1 MSAAPRLPVEEVGVA
16 CVRAA
21 LEAAARLGE
30 SRTGEAIPTDLDQDQ
45 VRAALVSERL
55 FRIDG
60 APAPAGFAPQSRF
73 WRAADGWV
81 RTHANFP
88 WHHEAL
94 LRAVGATDDAALEAA
109 IASRPAKQVEADVF
123 AAGGVAAAVR
133 TPAEWRAGPPGAA
146 VAAEPLIDRVRLG
159 DADPRPALRCA
170 KCSDSGHK
178 AHRRPAGDAEPA
190 SRCGLGRHGA
200 HNPQRKRVD
209 DAGAAPR
216 CGLSGHTTDFPHR
229 SEFDE
234 GRAALRSEFSGHG
247 TDKSV
252 RIRGDGAPLPA
263 AGVRV
268 LDLTR
273 VIAGPVCSR
282 YLGALGADVLRLDPP
297 HLPDLEP
304 GSPADTLLGKRSA
317 FLDLRDDAGARRL
330 EDLLAGADV
339 VLLGYRPGALARFG
353 LAPEDLADRHPGLV
367 IAQLSAWG
375 FTGPWAERRGFDSI
389 VQAAS
394 GIAAIEADA
403 DGTPGAL
410 PCQLLDHGTG
420 YLTAAAVL
428 DAMVEQRA
436 DGGTHLRRL
445 SLARTANWLLEDAAG
460 SDRAGSPDV
469 GVRPTDHPQAP
480 LGSGAHAPDVVPGTD
495 PPPWHEP
502 GAALVAPVPADPSL
516 AAVPPPGSLA
526 GAPLHWPRA
535 ARYGADEP
543 AW

>member
-21 LEAAARLGE
+21 LEAAARLE
-30 SRTGEAIPTDLDQDQ
+30 EVRTGEAIPTDLDHDH

-81 RTHANFP
+81 RTHANFH

-94 LRAVGATDDAALEAA
+94 LRAVGAADDGALEAT
-109 IASRPAKQVEADVF
+109 IAALPAKQVEDDVF

-133 TPAEWRAGPPGAA
+133 TPDEWRAEPAGAT
-146 VAAEPLIDRVRLG
+146 VASEPLVDRVRLG
-159 DADPRPALRCA
+159 DAEPRPLRCA
-170 KCSDSGHK
+170 QCADSGHN
-178 AHRRPAGDAEPA
+178 AHRNAVDAP
-190 SRCGLGRHGA
+190 G
-200 HNPQRKRVD
+200 PPMPV
-209 DAGAAPR
+209 
-216 CGLSGHTTDFPHR
+216 
-229 SEFDE
+229 
-234 GRAALRSEFSGHG
+234 
-247 TDKSV
+247 
-252 RIRGDGAPLPA
+252 

-282 YLGALGADVLRLDPP
+282 YLGALGAEVLRIDPP
-297 HLPDLEP
+297 HLPDVEP
-304 GSPADTLLGKRSA
+304 GTPADTLLGKRSA

-330 EDLLAGADV
+330 EQLLADADV

-394 GIAAIEADA
+394 GIAALEVDA

-428 DAMVEQRA
+428 DALAEQWEG
-436 DGGTHLRRL
+436 GGTHLARL
-445 SLARTANWLLEDAAG
+445 SLARIAHWLLEGVDDRDDAVA
-460 SDRAGSPDV
+460 AAPA
-469 GVRPTDHPQAP
+469 PTPNVD
-480 LGSGAHAPDVVPGTD
+480 SR
-495 PPPWHEP
+495 PWHEP
-502 GAALVAPVPADPSL
+502 GAAFVAPVPADPSL

-526 GAPLHWPRA
+526 GAPLRWPRA
-535 ARYGADEP
+535 ARYGADDP
-543 AW
+543 SWSRRTA

>member
-1 MSAAPRLPVEEVGVA
+1 VDPSPRLPVEEVGVA

-30 SRTGEAIPTDLDQDQ
+30 AGRGEAIPTDLDHDH

-55 FRIDG
+55 FRVNG
-60 APAPAGFAPQSRF
+60 APAGAGFAPQSRF

-94 LRAVGATDDAALEAA
+94 LRAVGAVDDAALEGA
-109 IASRPAKQVEADVF
+109 IAARPAKQVEADVF

-133 TPAEWRAGPPGAA
+133 APAEWRAEPPGAA
-146 VAAEPLIDRVRLG
+146 VASEPLVDRVRLG
-159 DADPRPALRCA
+159 DAEPRPLRCA
-170 KCSDSGHK
+170 KCADSGHK
-178 AHRRPAGDAEPA
+178 AQR
-190 SRCGLGRHGA
+190 SRIG
-200 HNPQRKRVD
+200 D
-209 DAGAAPR
+209 DAPM
-216 CGLSGHTTDFPHR
+216 
-229 SEFDE
+229 
-234 GRAALRSEFSGHG
+234 
-247 TDKSV
+247 
-252 RIRGDGAPLPA
+252 PA

-273 VIAGPVCSR
+273 VIAGPVSSR
-282 YLGALGADVLRLDPP
+282 YLGALGADVLRLDPS

-304 GSPADTLLGKRSA
+304 GTPADTLLGKRSA
-317 FLDLRDDAGARRL
+317 FLDLGDDAGGRRL
-330 EDLLAGADV
+330 EELLAGADV

-394 GIAAIEADA
+394 GIATLEAGA

-428 DAMVEQRA
+428 DALAEQREG
-436 DGGTHLRRL
+436 GGTHLARL
-445 SLARTANWLLEDAAG
+445 SLARTAHWLLEG
-460 SDRAGSPDV
+460 G
-469 GVRPTDHPQAP
+469 
-480 LGSGAHAPDVVPGTD
+480 APDVRLKSAPGSD
-495 PPPWHEP
+495 ALPSADQPWHGP
-502 GAALVAPVPADPSL
+502 GVAFVAPVPADSAL

-526 GAPLHWPRA
+526 GAPLVWSRA
-535 ARYGADEP
+535 ARYGADDS
-543 AW
+543 AWSRRTA

>member
-1 MSAAPRLPVEEVGVA
+1 MSAASRLPVEVVGVA

-30 SRTGEAIPTDLDQDQ
+30 AGTGEAVPIGLDHDH

-94 LRAVGATDDAALEAA
+94 LRAVGAADDAALEGA
-109 IASRPAKQVEADVF
+109 IAARPAKRIEADVF
-123 AAGGVAAAVR
+123 AAGGVAVAVR
-133 TPAEWRAGPPGAA
+133 TPAEWRAEPAGAS
-146 VAAEPLIDRVRLG
+146 VASEPLIDRVRLG
-159 DADPRPALRCA
+159 DADPRDAL
-170 KCSDSGHK
+170 
-178 AHRRPAGDAEPA
+178 
-190 SRCGLGRHGA
+190 
-200 HNPQRKRVD
+200 
-209 DAGAAPR
+209 R
-216 CGLSGHTTDFPHR
+216 CGLSGHTTGFPHR
-229 SEFDE
+229 NGPD
-234 GRAALRSEFSGHG
+234 
-247 TDKSV
+247 DIV
-252 RIRGDGAPLPA
+252 PLPA

-282 YLGALGADVLRLDPP
+282 YLGAFGADVLRLDPP

-304 GSPADTLLGKRSA
+304 GAPADTLLGKRSA

-330 EDLLAGADV
+330 DELLADADV

-353 LAPEDLADRHPGLV
+353 LAPEELADRHPGLV

-394 GIAAIEADA
+394 GIASLEAGA

-428 DAMVEQRA
+428 DALAEQREG
-436 DGGTHLRRL
+436 GGTHLARL
-445 SLARTANWLLEDAAG
+445 SLARTAHWLLEGGGAEVHLQPAPG
-460 SDRAGSPDV
+460 SDALLSAD
-469 GVRPTDHPQAP
+469 Q
-480 LGSGAHAPDVVPGTD
+480 
-495 PPPWHEP
+495 PWHEP
-502 GAALVAPVPADPSL
+502 GAAFVAPVPADSAL
-516 AAVPPPGSLA
+516 AAIPPPGSLA
-526 GAPLHWPRA
+526 GAPLRWSLA
-535 ARYGADEP
+535 ARYGADDP
-543 AW
+543 SWPRRTA

>member
-1 MSAAPRLPVEEVGVA
+1 MSATPPLPVEEVGVA
-16 CVRAA
+16 CVRTA

-30 SRTGEAIPTDLDQDQ
+30 ARTGEAIPTDLDHDH

-55 FRIDG
+55 FQVDG
-60 APAPAGFAPQSRF
+60 APAGAGFAPQSRF

-94 LRAVGATDDAALEAA
+94 LRAVGAADEAALEGA
-109 IASRPAKQVEADVF
+109 IAARPAKQVEADVF

-133 TPAEWRAGPPGAA
+133 TPAEWRAEPAGAA
-146 VAAEPLIDRVRLG
+146 VASEPLVDHVRLG
-159 DADPRPALRCA
+159 DAKPRPLRCA

-178 AHRRPAGDAEPA
+178 A
-190 SRCGLGRHGA
+190 
-200 HNPQRKRVD
+200 QRKQPD
-209 DAGAAPR
+209 TSTPALR
-216 CGLSGHTTDFPHR
+216 CSFSGHTTDNAQR
-229 SEFDE
+229 SDLDD
-234 GRAALRSEFSGHG
+234 GRAAPRSDFSGHA
-247 TDKSV
+247 TDKSG
-252 RIRGDGAPLPA
+252 RNRGDDAPLPA

-304 GSPADTLLGKRSA
+304 GTPADTLLGKRSA

-330 EDLLAGADV
+330 KELLAGSDV

-353 LAPEDLADRHPGLV
+353 LTPEDLADRHPGLV

-389 VQAAS
+389 VQAAC
-394 GIAAIEADA
+394 GIAALEAGA

-428 DAMVEQRA
+428 DALAEQRER
-436 DGGTHLRRL
+436 GGTHLARL
-445 SLARTANWLLEDAAG
+445 SLARTAHWLLEGVGPDAQLE
-460 SDRAGSPDV
+460 S
-469 GVRPTDHPQAP
+469 AP
-480 LGSGAHAPDVVPGTD
+480 EVYSGSGPADQTPGSVALPSTD
-495 PPPWHEP
+495 PPWHEP
-502 GAALVAPVPADPSL
+502 GAAFVAPVPADPSL

-526 GAPLHWPRA
+526 GAPLRWCRA
-535 ARYGADEP
+535 ARYGADDP

>member
-30 SRTGEAIPTDLDQDQ
+30 ASAGKAILPDLDPDH

-60 APAPAGFAPQSRF
+60 APAGAGFAPQSRF
-73 WRAADGWV
+73 WHAADGWV

-94 LRAVGATDDAALEAA
+94 LSAVGAADDAALERA
-109 IASRPAKQVEADVF
+109 IASRPAKQIEADVF

-133 TPAEWRAGPPGAA
+133 APAEWRTEPAGAA
-146 VAAEPLIDRVRLG
+146 VASEPLVDRVRLG
-159 DADPRPALRCA
+159 DAEPRPLRCA
-170 KCSDSGHK
+170 KCADSGHK
-178 AHRRPAGDAEPA
+178 AHRNR
-190 SRCGLGRHGA
+190 S
-200 HNPQRKRVD
+200 D
-209 DAGAAPR
+209 D
-216 CGLSGHTTDFPHR
+216 
-229 SEFDE
+229 
-234 GRAALRSEFSGHG
+234 
-247 TDKSV
+247 
-252 RIRGDGAPLPA
+252 APLPA

-304 GSPADTLLGKRSA
+304 GATADTLLGKRSA

-330 EDLLAGADV
+330 EELLAGADV

-394 GIAAIEADA
+394 GIAAVEADA

-428 DAMVEQRA
+428 DALAEQREG
-436 DGGTHLRRL
+436 GGTHLARL
-445 SLARTANWLLEDAAG
+445 SLARTAHWLLEG
-460 SDRAGSPDV
+460 SVDSRDSRAE
-469 GVRPTDHPQAP
+469 A
-480 LGSGAHAPDVVPGTD
+480 
-495 PPPWHEP
+495 PPWHEP
-502 GAALVAPVPADPSL
+502 GAAFVAPVSADSAL

-526 GAPLHWPRA
+526 GTPLRWSRA

-543 AW
+543 TWSRRTA

>member
-1 MSAAPRLPVEEVGVA
+1 MAAPSRLPVEEVGVA

-30 SRTGEAIPTDLDQDQ
+30 SRTGETLEPTADPAQ

-55 FRIDG
+55 FLVDG
-60 APAPAGFAPQSRF
+60 ASVGGGFAPQSRF

-94 LRAVGATDDAALEAA
+94 LRAVGADEDAALAAA
-109 IASRPAKQVEADVF
+109 IAARPVEQVEAHVF

-133 TPAEWRAGPPGAA
+133 TPAQWRADPAGAA
-146 VAAEPLIDRVRLG
+146 VASEPLVAHLRLG
-159 DADPRPALRCA
+159 DADPRPLRCA
-170 KCSDSGHK
+170 F
-178 AHRRPAGDAEPA
+178 
-190 SRCGLGRHGA
+190 
-200 HNPQRKRVD
+200 
-209 DAGAAPR
+209 
-216 CGLSGHTTDFPHR
+216 SGHTTDKAQGKESDAAAPPSR
-229 SEFDE
+229 SD
-234 GRAALRSEFSGHG
+234 FSGHG
-247 TDKSV
+247 TDNSERK
-252 RIRGDGAPLPA
+252 RGDHLPA
-263 AGVRV
+263 SGVRV

-282 YLGALGADVLRLDPP
+282 YLGALGADVLRLDPR

-330 EDLLAGADV
+330 EELLTGADV

-353 LAPEDLADRHPGLV
+353 LAPEDLAARHPGLV

-375 FTGPWAERRGFDSI
+375 HSGPWAERRGFDSI
-389 VQAAS
+389 VQTAS
-394 GIAAIEADA
+394 GIAAVEAGA

-428 DAMVEQRA
+428 DALVEQREG
-436 DGGTHLRRL
+436 GGTHLARL
-445 SLARTANWLLEDAAG
+445 SLARTAHWLLEG
-460 SDRAGSPDV
+460 V
-469 GVRPTDHPQAP
+469 GPASVSVSYS
-480 LGSGAHAPDVVPGTD
+480 GSGSRPADHAPGSVLASPE
-495 PPPWHEP
+495 PPWHEP
-502 GAALVAPVPADPSL
+502 GASFVAPVPADPLL
-516 AAVPPPGSLA
+516 AAVPPPGSLS
-526 GAPLHWPRA
+526 GAPLSWTRA
-535 ARYGADEP
+535 SRYGADEP

>member
-21 LEAAARLGE
+21 IEAAARLGE
-30 SRTGEAIPTDLDQDQ
+30 ARTGEAIATDLDHDQ

-60 APAPAGFAPQSRF
+60 APAGVGFAPQSRF

-94 LRAVGATDDAALEAA
+94 LRAVGAADDAALEGA
-109 IASRPAKQVEADVF
+109 IAARPAKQIEDEVF

-133 TPAEWRAGPPGAA
+133 TPAEWRESEAGAS
-146 VAAEPLIDRVRLG
+146 VAAEPLVAHLRLG
-159 DADPRPALRCA
+159 DADSRPSLRGSNSGYAKGFEPR
-170 KCSDSGHK
+170 K
-178 AHRRPAGDAEPA
+178 
-190 SRCGLGRHGA
+190 
-200 HNPQRKRVD
+200 
-209 DAGAAPR
+209 
-216 CGLSGHTTDFPHR
+216 
-229 SEFDE
+229 
-234 GRAALRSEFSGHG
+234 
-247 TDKSV
+247 
-252 RIRGDGAPLPA
+252 PA

-273 VIAGPVCSR
+273 VIAGPVATR
-282 YLGALGADVLRLDPP
+282 YLGALGAEVLRIDPP
-297 HLPDLEP
+297 HYPDLEP
-304 GSPADTLLGKRSA
+304 GASFDTLLGKRSA

-330 EDLLAGADV
+330 EELLADADV

-353 LAPEDLADRHPGLV
+353 LAPQDLAERHPGLV

-394 GIAAIEADA
+394 GIASLEADA

-428 DAMVEQRA
+428 DALVEQREG
-436 DGGTHLRRL
+436 GGTHLVRL
-445 SLARTANWLLEDAAG
+445 SLARTAHWLLGGEVDGPG
-460 SDRAGSPDV
+460 S
-469 GVRPTDHPQAP
+469 TI
-480 LGSGAHAPDVVPGTD
+480 GA
-495 PPPWHEP
+495 PPWHEP
-502 GAALVAPVPADPSL
+502 GAAFVAPVPVDSTL
-516 AAVPPPGSLA
+516 AAVPPPGSLG
-526 GAPLHWPRA
+526 GAPLAWPRA
-535 ARYGADEP
+535 ARYGADDP

>member
-30 SRTGEAIPTDLDQDQ
+30 ARTGEAIPTDLDHDH

-60 APAPAGFAPQSRF
+60 APAGAGFAPQSRF

-88 WHHEAL
+88 WHREAL
-94 LRAVGATDDAALEAA
+94 LRAVGAADDAALEGA
-109 IASRPAKQVEADVF
+109 IAVRPAKQVEADVF

-133 TPAEWRAGPPGAA
+133 TPAEWRAEPAGAA
-146 VAAEPLIDRVRLG
+146 VSSEPLIDRVRLG
-159 DADPRPALRCA
+159 DAGPRPLRCA
-170 KCSDSGHK
+170 KCADSGRK
-178 AHRRPAGDAEPA
+178 AHRNR
-190 SRCGLGRHGA
+190 S
-200 HNPQRKRVD
+200 D
-209 DAGAAPR
+209 DAPM
-216 CGLSGHTTDFPHR
+216 
-229 SEFDE
+229 
-234 GRAALRSEFSGHG
+234 
-247 TDKSV
+247 
-252 RIRGDGAPLPA
+252 PA
-263 AGVRV
+263 AGIRV

-304 GSPADTLLGKRSA
+304 GSPADTLLGQRSA

-330 EDLLAGADV
+330 EELLAGADV

-353 LAPEDLADRHPGLV
+353 LTPEDLADRHPGLV

-375 FTGPWAERRGFDSI
+375 YTGPWAERRGFDSI

-394 GIAAIEADA
+394 GIASRQAGD

-428 DAMVEQRA
+428 DALAEQQEG
-436 DGGTHLRRL
+436 GGTHLARL
-445 SLARTANWLLEDAAG
+445 SLARTAHWLLEG
-460 SDRAGSPDV
+460 MGPDV
-469 GVRPTDHPQAP
+469 HLASAP
-480 LGSGAHAPDVVPGTD
+480 GPDALPSAD
-495 PPPWHEP
+495 RPWHEP
-502 GAALVAPVPADPSL
+502 GAAFVTPVPVDPSL
-516 AAVPPPGSLA
+516 AAVRPPGSLA
-526 GAPLHWPRA
+526 GAPLQWTRS
-535 ARYGADEP
+535 ARYGADDP
-543 AW
+543 AWSRRSA

>member
-21 LEAAARLGE
+21 LEAAVRLGE
-30 SRTGEAIPTDLDQDQ
+30 ARTGEAIPTDLDPDH
-45 VRAALVSERL
+45 VRAALISERL
-55 FRIDG
+55 FRVDG
-60 APAPAGFAPQSRF
+60 SPAPAGFAPQSRF

-88 WHHEAL
+88 WHHQAL
-94 LRAVGATDDAALEAA
+94 LRAVGVADDSALEGA
-109 IASRPAKQVEADVF
+109 IAARPAKQVEADVF

-133 TPAEWRAGPPGAA
+133 TPAEWRAEAPGEA
-146 VAAEPLIDRVRLG
+146 VASEPLVNRIRLG
-159 DADPRPALRCA
+159 DAEPRSA
-170 KCSDSGHK
+170 
-178 AHRRPAGDAEPA
+178 
-190 SRCGLGRHGA
+190 
-200 HNPQRKRVD
+200 D
-209 DAGAAPR
+209 DAPM
-216 CGLSGHTTDFPHR
+216 
-229 SEFDE
+229 
-234 GRAALRSEFSGHG
+234 
-247 TDKSV
+247 
-252 RIRGDGAPLPA
+252 PA

-304 GSPADTLLGKRSA
+304 GAPADTLLGKRSA
-317 FLDLRDDAGARRL
+317 FLDLRDDAGAHRL
-330 EDLLAGADV
+330 EQLIAGADV

-394 GIAAIEADA
+394 GIATIDADA

-428 DAMVEQRA
+428 DALAEQREG
-436 DGGTHLRRL
+436 GGTHLARL
-445 SLARTANWLLEDAAG
+445 SLARTAHWLLEGAGQPWDEPSAA
-460 SDRAGSPDV
+460 V
-469 GVRPTDHPQAP
+469 
-480 LGSGAHAPDVVPGTD
+480 
-495 PPPWHEP
+495 
-502 GAALVAPVPADPSL
+502 VAPVPADSAL

-526 GAPLHWPRA
+526 GVPLRWSRA
-535 ARYGADEP
+535 ARYGADDP

>member
-1 MSAAPRLPVEEVGVA
+1 MDASPRLPVEEVGVA

-21 LEAAARLGE
+21 LEAAARLYE
-30 SRTGEAIPTDLDQDQ
+30 ARTGEEIATDLDPDH

-55 FRIDG
+55 FRVDG
-60 APAPAGFAPQSRF
+60 APAGAGFAPQSRF
-73 WRAADGWV
+73 WRAAVGWV

-94 LRAVGATDDAALEAA
+94 LRAVGAADDAALEGA
-109 IASRPAKQVEADVF
+109 IAALPAKQVEADVF

-133 TPAEWRAGPPGAA
+133 TPGEWRTEPAGAA
-146 VAAEPLIDRVRLG
+146 VAREPLVHRIRLG
-159 DADPRPALRCA
+159 DAEPVDNSGHALRC
-170 KCSDSGHK
+170 S
-178 AHRRPAGDAEPA
+178 
-190 SRCGLGRHGA
+190 
-200 HNPQRKRVD
+200 
-209 DAGAAPR
+209 
-216 CGLSGHTTDFPHR
+216 LSGHTTDFAQR
-229 SEFDE
+229 N
-234 GRAALRSEFSGHG
+234 
-247 TDKSV
+247 
-252 RIRGDGAPLPA
+252 RIDDDAPLPA

-304 GSPADTLLGKRSA
+304 GTPADTLLGKRSA

-330 EDLLAGADV
+330 EELLAGADV

-353 LAPEDLADRHPGLV
+353 LVAEDLADRHPGLV

-394 GIAAIEADA
+394 GIAALEGDA

-420 YLTAAAVL
+420 YLTAGAVL
-428 DAMVEQRA
+428 DALAEQREG
-436 DGGTHLRRL
+436 GGTHLARL
-445 SLARTANWLLEDAAG
+445 SLARTAHWLLEGAVDGAD
-460 SDRAGSPDV
+460 SRAE
-469 GVRPTDHPQAP
+469 A
-480 LGSGAHAPDVVPGTD
+480 
-495 PPPWHEP
+495 PPWHEP
-502 GAALVAPVPADPSL
+502 GAAFVAPVPADSAL

-526 GAPLHWPRA
+526 GAPLRWSRA
-535 ARYGADEP
+535 ARYGADDP

>member
-1 MSAAPRLPVEEVGVA
+1 M
-16 CVRAA
+16 
-21 LEAAARLGE
+21 
-30 SRTGEAIPTDLDQDQ
+30 
-45 VRAALVSERL
+45 VSERL
-55 FRIDG
+55 FQIDG
-60 APAPAGFAPQSRF
+60 APAGGGFAPQSRF

-94 LRAVGATDDAALEAA
+94 LRAVGAADDASLEAA
-109 IASRPAKQVEADVF
+109 IAVRPAEQVEADVF

-133 TPAEWRAGPPGAA
+133 TPARWRADPAGAA
-146 VAAEPLIDRVRLG
+146 VASEPLVARLRLG
-159 DADPRPALRCA
+159 DADPRPLRCS

-178 AHRRPAGDAEPA
+178 A
-190 SRCGLGRHGA
+190 
-200 HNPQRKRVD
+200 QRKES
-209 DAGAAPR
+209 DAAASP
-216 CGLSGHTTDFPHR
+216 
-229 SEFDE
+229 
-234 GRAALRSEFSGHG
+234 LRSDFSGHG
-247 TDKSV
+247 MDNSERK
-252 RIRGDGAPLPA
+252 RGHTLPA

-304 GSPADTLLGKRSA
+304 GAPADTLLGKRSA
-317 FLDLRDDAGARRL
+317 FFDLADDAAARRL
-330 EDLLAGADV
+330 EHLLAGADV

-367 IAQLSAWG
+367 IAQLGAWG
-375 FTGPWAERRGFDSI
+375 HTGPWAERRGFDSI

-394 GIAAIEADA
+394 GIAAVEAGADA
-403 DGTPGAL
+403 TPGAL

-428 DAMVEQRA
+428 DAVVEQRA
-436 DGGTHLRRL
+436 TGGTHLARL
-445 SLARTANWLLEDAAG
+445 SLARTALWLLEGVDDRAESTNPTVVAAAG
-460 SDRAGSPDV
+460 SGAAVSPDE
-469 GVRPTDHPQAP
+469 
-480 LGSGAHAPDVVPGTD
+480 
-495 PPPWHEP
+495 PPWQRP
-502 GAALVAPVPADPSL
+502 GAAFVAPVQADPPL

-526 GAPLHWPRA
+526 GGPLRWPRA

-543 AW
+543 AC